1 MITFWRCSR
10 YRRDFNLWSSK
21 DHSQGALIINGFD
34 HQASYYYYV
43 NLLQI
48 WSQNFLKDYLSL
60 LDRGLCSVFFCIQ
73 IAAGWKSQYF
83 FFHFF
88 INPSEA
94 AESLFCLLASDDPG
108 LLRFELVHCLHL
120 FKSSVNGI
128 LLYVPGSDYKCKMTW
143 PELFVPLLWGR
154 IPPFIVPSRLKMSV
168 LGVGG
173 KIINNSHG
181 SLHPR
186 RFPLQINS
194 TMEDKKADKT
204 PAISVCLLSLR
215 CSGERITERGT
226 IECKSAHILPDF
238 SAQVALHAPAPPPN
252 TTPPPPWPHP
262 PWGKTSRNLL
272 QIRRCHIK
280 NGVTE
285 KAVMAG
291 KDVAAVWASP
301 LGSMQG
307 PPRLLGLYAIRG
319 SCTPARHVEVGFDL
333 DGFMTV

>member
-1 MITFWRCSR
+1 MWTCYKSGARIFWRIIYHCSAEVCALC
-10 YRRDFNLWSSK
+10 FL
-21 DHSQGALIINGFD
+21 HSNCCRFKISNI
-34 HQASYYYYV
+34 
-43 NLLQI
+43 
-48 WSQNFLKDYLSL
+48 
-60 LDRGLCSVFFCIQ
+60 
-73 IAAGWKSQYF
+73 

-88 INPSEA
+88 INPLEP

-128 LLYVPGSDYKCKMTW
+128 LLYVPGSDYKCKMAW

-186 RFPLQINS
+186 QSPLQINS
-194 TMEDKKADKT
+194 TMEDKKGDKT
-204 PAISVCLLSLR
+204 PVISVCLLSLR

-226 IECKSAHILPDF
+226 IECKSAHFLSDF

-252 TTPPPPWPHP
+252 THPPPTPTPPPFEARPVE
-262 PWGKTSRNLL
+262 TCSRSE
-272 QIRRCHIK
+272 
-280 NGVTE
+280 GVIS
-285 KAVMAG
+285 KMVSQ
-291 KDVAAVWASP
+291 KR
-301 LGSMQG
+301 Q
-307 PPRLLGLYAIRG
+307 
-319 SCTPARHVEVGFDL
+319 
-333 DGFMTV
+333 